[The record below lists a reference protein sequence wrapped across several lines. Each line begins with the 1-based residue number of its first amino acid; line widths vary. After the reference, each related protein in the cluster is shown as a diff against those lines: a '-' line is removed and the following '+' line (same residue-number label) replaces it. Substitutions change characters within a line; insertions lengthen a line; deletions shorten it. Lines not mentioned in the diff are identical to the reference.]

1 MPPKC
6 NGALLAW
13 EIGAENGI
21 IKRTDDGRLLMLVL
35 IMILAATYITLTGL
49 TTFGYGLLMS
59 RTSSNV
65 KAVLR
70 AEEWRLSRSAKS
82 SPGFRDVEGPST
94 EHALVGARGSSD

>member
-6 NGALLAW
+6 NCALLAW
-13 EIGAENGI
+13 EIGAETGI
-21 IKRTDDGRLLMLVL
+21 IKALDDGRLLMLVL
-35 IMILAATYITLTGL
+35 IMILAATYITFAGL

-65 KAVLR
+65 KAVMR

-82 SPGFRDVEGPST
+82 SPGSRSVEDHTP
-94 EHALVGARGSSD
+94 ERALVGARRNSD